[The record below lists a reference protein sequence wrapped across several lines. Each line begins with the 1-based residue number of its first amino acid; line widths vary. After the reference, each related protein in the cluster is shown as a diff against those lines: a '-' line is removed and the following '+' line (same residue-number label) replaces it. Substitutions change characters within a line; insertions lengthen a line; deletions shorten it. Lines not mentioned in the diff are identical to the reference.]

1 MTTDANSQK
10 EWKKS
15 WTNLTKAKFTRQAK
29 NLHVTRTIV
38 AAPKNTVQ
46 ANEAEV
52 EAKKENHHVVQEAEV
67 ETGDA
72 GQKVGTEVETKDLV
86 DLNSYLWVFPIVK
99 CLVCLPINL

>member
-1 MTTDANSQK
+1 M
-10 EWKKS
+10 
-15 WTNLTKAKFTRQAK
+15 TKAKFTRQAK

-72 GQKVGTEVETKDLV
+72 GQKVGTKDLV